1 VSAVGEFWDHV
12 TQAANWTGDGGLLE
26 LTWAHVRL
34 SVLATTA
41 TAVLGLPAAILLG
54 ARGRGG
60 TLAVSVVNIGR
71 ALPSFAVL
79 VLAFGI
85 FTSQW
90 QKGFTIWPTFVALV
104 LLGLPP
110 VFTNAFTGVRGVDPD
125 AREAATAMGMTRGE
139 RLRRVEVPLAL
150 PLILTGLR
158 LSAVQIVATATLGA
172 WVGFRC
178 LGTPIFEGFAQ
189 QDDGKILTGAVLVA
203 VLTILTEVAFSLLTR
218 AMTPWQR
225 EGGGVRGTPADRP
238 TDDRPTVGAPSG
250 APITQGAP

>member
-1 VSAVGEFWDHV
+1 MSAVADFWDHV
-12 TQAANWTGDGGLLE
+12 TQASNWTGDGGLLE
-26 LTWAHVRL
+26 LTWAHVRI
-34 SVLATTA
+34 SAFATVA
-41 TAVLGLPAAILLG
+41 TAVLALPPAVLLG
-54 ARGRGG
+54 ASGRGG
-60 TLAVSVVNIGR
+60 AVAVSIVNIGR

-110 VFTNAFTGVRGVDPD
+110 VFTNAFTGVRDVAPD
-125 AREAATAMGMTRGE
+125 VREAATGMGMSRGE

-158 LSAVQIVATATLGA
+158 ISAVQIVATATLGA

-203 VLTILTEVAFSLLTR
+203 VLTVLTEVGFSVLTR
-218 AMTPWQR
+218 ASTPWQR
-225 EGGGVRGTPADRP
+225 EGGGTRTGPAPAATTAD
-238 TDDRPTVGAPSG
+238 APSG
-250 APITQGAP
+250 AITQGAP